1 MPGKTSV
8 RSKFMSASGSSDWDT
23 TTYDRLSG
31 PQQEW
36 GAAVLNRL
44 SVAGAETA
52 LDVGCGTGR
61 LTEALLE
68 RLPRGRVV
76 ALDRSMNMLQVAIA
90 NLRPRFAGRVA
101 FVRGDGTSL
110 PFREAA
116 DIIFST
122 ATFHWNI
129 RTSSSACACART
141 SSACRPPIAT
151 CFSARSPS
159 SPRPTIRRLRW
170 TIGGSTSPGR
180 NPARHEHGR
189 ILRAFVSSWPRTWA
203 VDAV

>member
-1 MPGKTSV
+1 
-8 RSKFMSASGSSDWDT
+8 MSASESADWDA

-36 GAAVLNRL
+36 GAAVLDRL

-101 FVRGDGTSL
+101 FVRGDGISL

-116 DIIFST
+116 DIIFQDYGMH
-122 ATFHWNI
+122 A
-129 RTSSSACACART
+129 AR
-141 SSACRPPIAT
+141 RP
-151 CFSARSPS
+151 
-159 SPRPTIRRLRW
+159 
-170 TIGGSTSPGR
+170 
-180 NPARHEHGR
+180 
-189 ILRAFVSSWPRTWA
+189 
-203 VDAV
+203 